1 MPAALPSA
9 TRATSPSRRLL
20 GLGLGLAVSLALAA
34 CPGDDGDG
42 DCGPGAAPPDGLRV
56 FGDGF
61 EARYTMLQAGA
72 NNDCPDPN
80 APAGVIS
87 LTIAGIQDGI
97 EPGLITLCVPRPDL
111 FDQAT
116 PLGTGALLV
125 DLIASTAGCTIDL
138 TPTPPV
144 GTARASGLCDD
155 GADPAGFA
163 LSVSGT
169 VSVDRLCGGT
179 TDTVSLQLM
188 GDVAVAAQ

>member
-42 DCGPGAAPPDGLRV
+42 DCGPGATPPDGLRV

-116 PLGTGALLV
+116 P
-125 DLIASTAGCTIDL
+125 
-138 TPTPPV
+138 
-144 GTARASGLCDD
+144 ARDRR
-155 GADPAGFA
+155 PAGRPSSPA
-163 LSVSGT
+163 RPAARSTSRRRRRSAPPRPAACV
-169 VSVDRLCGGT
+169 T
-179 TDTVSLQLM
+179 TAPIRPASR
-188 GDVAVAAQ
+188 